1 MDEAVEGLP
10 SNARDPERTAWCA
23 YYAASLG
30 QERLARMRITDT
42 LAIADPPLGRVRKRL
57 VLAYDALQDRAS
69 ALQLLGAGPHEIAK
83 EIAAGE
89 EGSLALLRDPNFQNL
104 AR

>member
-1 MDEAVEGLP
+1 
-10 SNARDPERTAWCA
+10 
-23 YYAASLG
+23 
-30 QERLARMRITDT
+30 MRIAET

-57 VLAYDALQDRAS
+57 VLTYDALQDRHF
-69 ALQLLGAGPHEIAK
+69 ALRLLEGGPHEIAK

-89 EGSLALLRDPNFQNL
+89 EGSPALLRDPDFQNL